1 MRCSGIRGFLVS
13 YALTTE
19 LEYESEYASV
29 AERRSISNFGPTY
42 WILDWDVARLVWW
55 RQGAQRR
62 EI

>member
-1 MRCSGIRGFLVS
+1 MFRHQGFSSLIPCA
-13 YALTTE
+13 YE